1 LLRRVLPEQKGYV
14 VDLDHKASE
23 DLAKMAVWSE
33 KSLRYARERSQ
44 RKLAWLLRAVKIDV
58 EFEGALHVLPPGEH
72 LGPARSGYREEP
84 MYNNDRKTDT
94 ADDVRKRER
103 EQEKVKARVA
113 AWEQFMETERR
124 ELRLRQ
130 DGQLGKLLGE
140 PQPGEPPAALERLA
154 DEDRRQAQD
163 GLVALMSMG
172 KMSYKHLDEL
182 SPKDMPA
189 RAAANRLRATWLKER
204 RDGWPARGPSGRA

>member
-1 LLRRVLPEQKGYV
+1 MRRIPPERKGYA

-33 KSLRYARERSQ
+33 KSLRYAREHGQ
-44 RKLAWLLRAVKIDV
+44 RKLVWLLGSVKTDL
-58 EFEGALHVLPPGEH
+58 EFEGALHALPPGEH
-72 LGPARSGYREEP
+72 LVPARDGYREEP
-84 MYNNDRKTDT
+84 AHNNDRRTGT

-103 EQEKVKARVA
+103 EQEKVQARVA
-113 AWEQFMETERR
+113 AWELFMETERR

-130 DGQLGKLLGE
+130 DGQLGRLLGE
-140 PQPGEPPAALERLA
+140 PQPGEQPAALERLA

-172 KMSYKHLDEL
+172 KVSYKHLDEL

-189 RAAANRLRATWLKER
+189 RVAANRLRTTWLKER
-204 RDGWPARGPSGRA
+204 RDGWLARGPGGRA

>member
-1 LLRRVLPEQKGYV
+1 MLRRALPERKGYA

-23 DLAKMAVWSE
+23 DLAKLAVWSE
-33 KSLRYARERSQ
+33 KSLRHAREHGQ
-44 RKLAWLLRAVKIDV
+44 RKLVWLLGAVKADV
-58 EFEGALHVLPPGEH
+58 EFEGALHALLPGQH
-72 LGPARSGYREEP
+72 LGPARGGYLEKPTR
-84 MYNNDRKTDT
+84 NNDRKTDS

-103 EQEKVKARVA
+103 EQEKVRARVA
-113 AWEQFMETERR
+113 AWELFMETERR

-140 PQPGEPPAALERLA
+140 PQPGEPPAALQQLA
-154 DEDRRQAQD
+154 NEDRRQAQD

-172 KMSYKHLDEL
+172 KVSYKHLDEL

-189 RAAANRLRATWLKER
+189 RTAANRLRTTWLKER
-204 RDGWPARGPSGRA
+204 RDGWLGPGPGG

>member
-1 LLRRVLPEQKGYV
+1 LLRRVLPERKGYA

-33 KSLRYARERSQ
+33 KSLRHAREHGQ
-44 RKLAWLLRAVKIDV
+44 RKLSWLLGAVKADV
-58 EFEGALHVLPPGEH
+58 EFEGALHALLPGQH
-72 LGPARSGYREEP
+72 LAAARGSYREEP
-84 MYNNDRKTDT
+84 THNIDRKTDT

-103 EQEKVKARVA
+103 EQEKAQARVA
-113 AWEQFMETERR
+113 AWELFMETERR

-130 DGQLGKLLGE
+130 DGHLGRLLGE
-140 PQPGEPPAALERLA
+140 PQPGESPAALERLA
-154 DEDRRQAQD
+154 DEDRLQARD

-172 KMSYKHLDEL
+172 KVSYKHLDEL

-189 RAAANRLRATWLKER
+189 RTAANRLRTTWLKER
-204 RDGWPARGPSGRA
+204 RDGWLARGPGGRA

>member
-1 LLRRVLPEQKGYV
+1 

-23 DLAKMAVWSE
+23 DLARMAVGSE
-33 KSLRYARERSQ
+33 KSLRHARERGQ
-44 RKLAWLLRAVKIDV
+44 RKLAWLLRAVEADV

-72 LGPARSGYREEP
+72 PGSARGGHQEET
-84 MYNNDRKTDT
+84 MHNNDRNTDT

-103 EQEKVKARVA
+103 EQEKAQAEVA
-113 AWEQFMETERR
+113 AWELFMETERQ

-130 DGQLGKLLGE
+130 DGQLGRLLGE
-140 PQPGEPPAALERLA
+140 PQPGEAPAALERLA
-154 DEDRRQAQD
+154 DEDQRQAQD

-172 KMSYKHLDEL
+172 KLSYKHLDEL

-189 RAAANRLRATWLKER
+189 RAAANRLRTTWLKER
-204 RDGWPARGPSGRA
+204 RDGWLARGTGGRA